1 MKFKKLKLTI
11 LLLLCVGFNALLAQD
26 TIFVKSNNR
35 YISPFLI
42 STMRSITF
50 PLGSMQLN
58 KLDGTNSSFL
68 TSSINKLFFWKIVT
82 TGFSDTEFHLNEL
95 SLYPNPVLDQL
106 QIEYLSTTL
115 SYGEISILDLNGK
128 VVLVRKIS
136 NDIGEN
142 KQVIDISALTQGI
155 YLCRINS
162 GNKMDISKFIK
173 SN

>member
-1 MKFKKLKLTI
+1 MKLKKLKVTI
-11 LLLLCVGFNALLAQD
+11 LLLLCVVFNTLIAQD

-35 YISPFLI
+35 NISPYLI
-42 STMRSITF
+42 STLQSFTF
-50 PLGSMQLN
+50 PTGSIQVN

-68 TSSINKLFFWKIVT
+68 TSSINKLFFGKIVT
-82 TGFSDTEFHLNEL
+82 TGFSDTEYLLNEL

-115 SYGEISILDLNGK
+115 SLGEISILDINGK
-128 VVLVRKIS
+128 VVLEEKII
-136 NDIGEN
+136 NVIGEN
-142 KQVIDISALTQGI
+142 KQIIDISALTLGI

-162 GNKMDISKFIK
+162 GNKMNISKFIK